1 MAMYQKK
8 YTLEFDDIIQGEFND
23 YKLEIFKK
31 YEIDTLD
38 TSNNVYVSA
47 YNAAQGLLYKGT
59 PVYIQSGIIY
69 RSKANDPT
77 SMPAQ
82 GVIYADMPQSSGG
95 NVLISGMMDYGT
107 SYGDQDVWVGSTGGL
122 VLTEPTSGVVQ
133 KIGYKSGT
141 GSGSFLVL
149 LDNLVTLKGNNS
161 PIQLTYNSTQDDL
174 LSPFRSSYLDISF
187 YKESLS
193 DDYTELFAAEDDA
206 FKVYLLKNNELFW
219 RGWIG
224 SQLFSEP
231 FQSPPYLINLRA
243 YDGLHL
249 LKNKLYF
256 DNIDVFQA
264 QSNTLN
270 DRYGYHNITDIV
282 EKCIYNTGVIGDSIY
297 LDSDLYYYINITN
310 GSNFASQFTYRTRI
324 HHQTFLKG
332 ESNSMNMEEVL
343 KIILEALGCIIY
355 QRDGDWCIMRIS
367 DLTLNASSN
376 CVKRSNWRYDSS
388 TLINY
393 VTTTTV
399 PQGLTRMTKNTNFL
413 KVEGKGS
420 FTMQYPLKE
429 VIIEQEFDHNMITKT
444 TIDSVRD
451 LGASDPSGIYLFDEW
466 EPSGANVQ
474 EAVVLRSQQVLS
486 EQTDIA
492 KSFIEVDLNPSGV
505 VMDYCDS
512 HLYYPQSHDCKI
524 DSSHIKGLKAFAKI
538 RPIGRNLVQ
547 KEAADIMFSPKLKYA
562 VSGSIKEYGFG
573 RSEYYQSSMI
583 DKRILRMNLEGMPPV
598 NGGTGRPDGQ
608 TLKKNLLILTFAPNQ
623 AGSGNEKFNVKVYQ
637 NGLFYWESG
646 TVQHNGTIVSNF
658 IFGGGYDSGSVNFFD
673 PNNKFMMFE
682 EDYTVVYEKVLGNP
696 IPIRFEWY
704 IQGNNEADNY
714 EVSWVSMPD
723 ALPQVEATT
732 NNFKFA
738 VVQPYPYTQTQEFR
752 DGGNFGTTKA
762 SVGRFNLS
770 SNMFRKEFNCSDNNY
785 LPIAVKTNEINNWK
799 EYTITGFENWNSSI
813 ANLTISMH
821 IFGAAK
827 VVDVNEDN
835 ISSPYSDTYDV
846 SYTDMKLLPLVTSN
860 RFTPKKQEYKLTQL
874 GNFSNKKNKKTK
886 LGSGL
891 FNTGSNRFIGFT
903 TTSGTGSQ
911 HSWDDWSD
919 TKITNSTM
927 QHLLAS
933 CYMELYRVSVRRLD
947 GMHYGNYTYGNTLL
961 LRVNNTTETF
971 NGSQGRFFP
980 MGVKMDLKMARTT
993 FTGDDLLDNSG
1004 TNWLNGLTK
1013 TIKWIGDNDIT
1024 ETETLT

>member
-1 MAMYQKK
+1 MAIYEKK

-31 YEIDTLD
+31 YSET
-38 TSNNVYVSA
+38 TTNNVTVGAINNSGETINQFDPVRVVS
-47 YNAAQGLLYKGT
+47 GE
-59 PVYIQSGIIY
+59 VV
-69 RSKANDPT
+69 RSKASVSS
-77 SMPAQ
+77 SMPSTGIAT
-82 GVIYADMPQSSGG
+82 IAISSGTT
-95 NVLISGMMDYGT
+95 T
-107 SYGDQDVWVGSTGGL
+107 SNGIL
-122 VLTEPTSGVVQ
+122 VSGVVEGVSSQ
-133 KIGYKSGT
+133 VIGYDYYVGVNGGT
-141 GSGSFLVL
+141 TNTAPTGTNIVQRIAVQVANNSAAI
-149 LDNLVTLKGNNS
+149 LDNQVTLKGNNS

-193 DDYTELFAAEDDA
+193 DNYTELFAAEDDA
-206 FKVYLLKNNELFW
+206 YKVYLLKNNDLFW

-282 EKCIYNTGVIGDSIY
+282 EKCIYNTGVIGESIY

-598 NGGTGRPDGQ
+598 GGGTGRPDGQ
-608 TLKKNLLILTFAPNQ
+608 TLKRNLLILTFAPNQ

-658 IFGGGYDSGSVNFFD
+658 IFGGGYDSGAVNFFD

-682 EDYTVVYEKVLGNP
+682 ADYTVVYEKVLGNP

-704 IQGNNEADNY
+704 IKGNNEADNY

-723 ALPQVEATT
+723 ALPQTEATT
-732 NNFKFA
+732 DNFKFA

-762 SVGRFNLS
+762 SIGRFNLF
-770 SNMFRKEFNCSDNNY
+770 SNMFRKEFNCTDNNY

-799 EYTITGFENWNSSI
+799 DYTITGFENWNSNI

-821 IFGAAK
+821 IFGSAK
-827 VVDVNEDN
+827 VVDVNEDE
-835 ISSPYSDTYDV
+835 ISAPYSDTYDV
-846 SYTDMKLLPLVTSN
+846 SYTDMKLLPLVTSS
-860 RFTPKKQEYKLTQL
+860 RFTPKKQEYKLTQS

-891 FNTGSNRFIGFT
+891 FNTGSNRFVGFT

-1004 TNWLNGLTK
+1004 TNWLTGLTK

>member
-1 MAMYQKK
+1 MAIYGKK
-8 YTLEFDDIIQGEFND
+8 YTLEFDDIIAGEYND

-31 YEIDTLD
+31 YETENLSTTD
-38 TSNNVYVSA
+38 NVYVSG
-47 YNAAQGLLYKGT
+47 YNLNQGLLYKGT
-59 PVYIQSGIIY
+59 PVYIEAGVIY

-95 NVLISGMMDYGT
+95 NVLIKGVMAYSK
-107 SYGDQDVWVGSTGGL
+107 SYANDTYYVGDTGGL
-122 VLTEPTSGVVQ
+122 TLTEPSGVTQ
-133 KIGYKSGT
+133 EIGYQAGYT
-141 GSGSFLVL
+141 HFLL
-149 LDNLVTLKGNNS
+149 FDQEVTLKGTGS
-161 PIQLTYNSTQDDL
+161 PIQLNYNLVDDDI
-174 LSPFRSSYLDISF
+174 LSPFRASYLDISF

-193 DDYTELFAAEDDA
+193 DDFSELFAAENDA
-206 FKVYLLKNNELFW
+206 FKVTLKKNNVLFW
-219 RGWIG
+219 QGWIG

-231 FQSPPYLINLRA
+231 FASPPYPISLRA

-249 LKNKLYF
+249 LKNIPYF
-256 DNIDVFQA
+256 DDPEVFQA
-264 QSNTLN
+264 TSNLFN
-270 DRYGYHNITDIV
+270 DRFGYHNIVDVV
-282 EKCIYNTGVIGDSIY
+282 EKCIYNTGVLNDVFY
-297 LDSDLYYYINITN
+297 CINI
-310 GSNFASQFTYRTRI
+310 SNSLDPTTTPTLFPVRARV
-324 HHQTFLKG
+324 HHQTFLHG

-343 KIILEALGCIIY
+343 QVVLASLGATIY
-355 QRDGDWCIMRIS
+355 QRDGDWCVIKIS
-367 DLTLNASSN
+367 DFTLSPIPILI
-376 CVKRSNWRYDSS
+376 KRSNWITGSTTETNYITTTQTYTSSEDVSKNINLFQVDSS
-388 TLINY
+388 ST
-393 VTTTTV
+393 
-399 PQGLTRMTKNTNFL
+399 
-413 KVEGKGS
+413 

-429 VIIEQEFDHNMITKT
+429 VIIEQDFDHNMITKT

-512 HLYYPQSHDCKI
+512 HLYYPQSHDCEI
-524 DSSHIKGLKAFAKI
+524 DSSYIKGLKAFAKI

-562 VSGSIKEYGFG
+562 LSGSIKEYGFG

-583 DKRILRMNLEGMPPV
+583 NKRILRMNLEGMPPV
-598 NGGTGRPDGQ
+598 NGTGRADGQ
-608 TLKKNLLILTFAPNQ
+608 TLKKNLLIVTFAPNQ
-623 AGSGNEKFNVKVYQ
+623 AGTGNERFNLKVYQ

-658 IFGGGYDSGSVNFFD
+658 IFGGGYDSGGVNFVN

-682 EDYTVVYEKVLGNP
+682 ADYTVVYEKVLGNP

-704 IQGNNEADNY
+704 ILGNNEADNY

-723 ALPQVEATT
+723 SLVQVEATT
-732 NNFKFA
+732 DNFKFA

-799 EYTITGFENWNSSI
+799 EYTITGFENWDSSI

-827 VVDVNEDN
+827 VVDVNEN
-835 ISSPYSDTYDV
+835 EISAPYSDTYDV
-846 SYTDMKLLPLVTSN
+846 SYTDMKLLPLVTDS
-860 RFTPKKQEYKLTQL
+860 RFTPKKQEYIITQL
-874 GNFSNKKNKKTK
+874 SNFSNKLTK
-886 LGSGL
+886 EVKIGSGL
-891 FNTGSNRFIGFT
+891 FNVGSNRYITFDALG
-903 TTSGTGSQ
+903 GSTAEK
-911 HSWDDWSD
+911 SWDTFRDRRGLVGKGIENA
-919 TKITNSTM
+919 TI
-927 QHLLAS
+927 QHLLAA
-933 CYMELYRVSVRRLD
+933 CYMELYRISVRRLD
-947 GMHYGNYTYGNTLL
+947 TTHYGNYKYGDKLMPIVNGTVETL
-961 LRVNNTTETF
+961 

-980 MGVKMDLKMARTT
+980 MNVTMDLKMARTS
-993 FTGDDLLDNSG
+993 FSGDDLMDNTG
-1004 TNWLNGLTK
+1004 TDWQSGLTK
-1013 TIKWIGDNDIT
+1013 TIKWIGDNNIT
-1024 ETETLT
+1024 QTETLT